1 MLLEFFTL
9 LTLRF
14 QFYHDLHNSE
24 NLSAAKNHLNYLKE
38 NILKCFFKEYN
49 RLLFLFQKVN

>member
-14 QFYHDLHNSE
+14 QLYHDLHNSE

-38 NILKCFFKEYN
+38 NI
-49 RLLFLFQKVN
+49 